1 MARKTH
7 LNPQVKEM
15 HRSATIIITLIL
27 TLSAISSQAADLE
40 ALKAECDSC
49 HGPAGVSPYA
59 DVPIIA
65 GQTPG
70 FIAKTLRGFQLWD
83 RPCVKTTYRSGP
95 KAGTEIDMCEKAG
108 ALGEDDIAAISDWYG
123 SQVFVPATQE
133 FDQALAAAGKT
144 LHEENCE
151 KCHAEGGALAGKE
164 PRLAGQWMEYL
175 HSTMQYVPTGERL
188 CPRLMENKVNE
199 ISAEGLKQLL
209 HYYAS
214 QQD

>member
-1 MARKTH
+1 MRRIET
-7 LNPQVKEM
+7 LL
-15 HRSATIIITLIL
+15 ATVVLLL
-27 TLSAISSQAADLE
+27 TVHTAQAADLE
-40 ALKAECDSC
+40 SLKAECGSC

-59 DVPIIA
+59 DVPTIA
-65 GQTPG
+65 GQTPE
-70 FIAKTLRGFQLWD
+70 FIAKTLRGFQYWD

-95 KAGTEIDMCEKAG
+95 KAGTQIDMCKKAS
-108 ALGEDDIAAISDWYG
+108 ALSEDDIAAISEWYA

-133 FDQALAAAGKT
+133 FDPGLAAAGKT

-151 KCHAEGGALAGKE
+151 KCHAEGGALAGKG

-175 HSTMQYVPTGERL
+175 DSALHFVPTGERM
-188 CPRLMENKVNE
+188 CPSLMERDVRE
-199 ISAEGLKQLL
+199 ISEEGLKQLL